1 VTERLAVSAERQRLS
16 AAKSGRPATP
26 RKFPGIGHLS
36 KNLVTAMREDR
47 MAQRKCKAICIIF
60 VVAVTCLGANCAVA
74 QDAAE
79 GKVLRVAVKP
89 IAPFVF
95 KHETELSGFSI
106 DLWNALAQSLK
117 VETTWVEVTT
127 VDDQLQAVKSGK
139 ADAAIAAITIT
150 RERDNIVDFTQP
162 YFDSGLQIMV
172 HSQGGNHFLEVFDS
186 IPWPTLGVLLGA
198 FVAIMFVMAN
208 ILWIVERQTSE
219 HFRNDYLKG
228 IGEGLWGVALIVATG
243 EHGDRQAAKVVKRLI
258 VFFMWLVGV
267 VLIAQ
272 LTATISSTQ
281 TVDRLN
287 SKIRGPADLAGK
299 TIATVGGTVAAKYLT
314 EQGLQYVNVAS
325 AEEGCDLVSNGDVQA
340 MVFDAPTLQYLAA
353 KRGNGV
359 LLVVGP
365 IFEAQKYGI
374 AVPDGSPLRKR
385 INKAL
390 LEMYEDGRYRALY
403 NKWFSRA

>member
-1 VTERLAVSAERQRLS
+1 
-16 AAKSGRPATP
+16 
-26 RKFPGIGHLS
+26 
-36 KNLVTAMREDR
+36 
-47 MAQRKCKAICIIF
+47 MAQKKFMAICIIF
-60 VVAVTCLGANCAVA
+60 VVAVTCLGAKGAVA

-127 VDDQLQAVKSGK
+127 VGDQLQAVKSGK
-139 ADAAIAAITIT
+139 ADAAIAAISIT
-150 RERDNIVDFTQP
+150 RERENIIDFTQP

-172 HSQGGNHFLEVFDS
+172 HAQGGNHLLDVFDS

-198 FVAIMFVMAN
+198 FIAIMFVMAN
-208 ILWIVERQTSE
+208 VLWIVERQTSE
-219 HFRNDYLKG
+219 HFRKSYLKG

-287 SKIRGPADLAGK
+287 SKIRGPSDLAGK
-299 TIATVGGTVAAKYLT
+299 TIATVGGTVAADYLT
-314 EQGLQYVNVAS
+314 EQGLQYVTVPS

-359 LLVVGP
+359 LQVVGP
-365 IFEAQKYGI
+365 IFAAQKYGI

>member
-1 VTERLAVSAERQRLS
+1 
-16 AAKSGRPATP
+16 
-26 RKFPGIGHLS
+26 
-36 KNLVTAMREDR
+36 
-47 MAQRKCKAICIIF
+47 MAQRTLKTIAVSLIVTVICFGTSI
-60 VVAVTCLGANCAVA
+60 AVA
-74 QDAAE
+74 QDATG
-79 GKVLRVAVKP
+79 GKALRVVVKP

-95 KHETELSGFSI
+95 KNEAELSGFSI
-106 DLWNALAQSLK
+106 DLWNALAQALK
-117 VETTWVEVTT
+117 VETTWVEVST
-127 VDDQLQAVKSGK
+127 VGEQLQALKRGK
-139 ADAAIAAITIT
+139 ADVAIAAITIT
-150 RERDNIVDFTQP
+150 KERENIIDFTKP

-172 HSQGGNHFLEVFDS
+172 HAQGGNHLLDVFDS

-208 ILWIVERQTSE
+208 VLWIVERHTSE
-219 HFRNDYLKG
+219 HFRKGYLKG

-243 EHGDRQAAKVVKRLI
+243 EHGDRQAAKVVKRVI

-287 SKIRGPADLAGK
+287 SKIRGPSDLAGK
-299 TIATVGGTVAAKYLT
+299 TIASVDGTVAADYLT
-314 EQGLQYVNVAS
+314 EQGLEYVKVAS
-325 AEEGCDLVSNGDVQA
+325 AEEGCDLVANGDVQA

-359 LLVVGP
+359 LRVVGP
-365 IFEAQKYGI
+365 IFAAQKYGI
-374 AVPDGSPLRKR
+374 GVPDGSPLRKR